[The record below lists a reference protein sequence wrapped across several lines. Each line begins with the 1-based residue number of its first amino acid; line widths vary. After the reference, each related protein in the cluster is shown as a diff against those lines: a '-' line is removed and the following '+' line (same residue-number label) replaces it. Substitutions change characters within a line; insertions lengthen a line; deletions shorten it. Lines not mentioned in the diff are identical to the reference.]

1 MTAIVR
7 EAFRYFLVS
16 GFAFLVDIGVL
27 WILVQYFS
35 WWYLAA
41 ATASFLSG
49 IIVGYVLSIRMVFN
63 YRRLKDRRIEFLS
76 FAAIGGVG
84 LAINAAVIFAA
95 VKYFGVYYLVAKCVA
110 AGFTFVFNFF
120 ARRQMLFVRRAPR
133 DQKQHDYDR

>member
-1 MTAIVR
+1 MSTVVR
-7 EAFRYFLVS
+7 EAFRYCLVS

-49 IIVGYVLSIRMVFN
+49 IVLGYVLSIRMVFN
-63 YRRLKDRRIEFLS
+63 YRRLKDQRIEFLS

-84 LAINAAVIFAA
+84 LAINAAVMFAA
-95 VKYFGVYYLVAKCVA
+95 VKYFGFYYLLAKCVA
-110 AGFTFVFNFF
+110 AGFTFMFNFF
-120 ARRQMLFVRRAPR
+120 VRRQMLFVHRPIR
-133 DQKQHDYDR
+133 DHG

>member
-1 MTAIVR
+1 MSTVVR
-7 EAFRYFLVS
+7 EAFRYCLVA

-49 IIVGYVLSIRMVFN
+49 IVIGYALSIRMVFS
-63 YRRLKDRRIEFLS
+63 YRRLKDQRIEFLS

-84 LAINAAVIFAA
+84 LAINAAVIFVA
-95 VKYFGVYYLVAKCVA
+95 VKYFGVYYLLAKCVA
-110 AGFTFVFNFF
+110 AGFTFMFNFF
-120 ARRQMLFVRRAPR
+120 ARRQMLFVHRPIRGHG
-133 DQKQHDYDR
+133 Q